1 MIYIVED
8 VMVHEVI
15 SVLGN
20 VTVKYAASQMTRLE
34 IGCLV
39 ITEGSNVVGI
49 VTERDIL
56 VKIVSAGLDPS
67 VIKVNEIMSNPV
79 IIVTPET
86 ALEEAVE
93 LMFKHQI
100 KKLPVIKDIN
110 GNTMLVGLVTLTDI
124 ARMQPKLI
132 ETLQELFEMNE
143 KKVPR
148 RMEKVINYYVV

>member
-1 MIYIVED
+1 
-8 VMVHEVI
+8 MVREVI

-20 VTVKYAASQMTRLE
+20 VTVKYAASQMTRLG

-86 ALEEAVE
+86 ALDEAVE

-100 KKLPVIKDIN
+100 KKLPVIQDIN
-110 GNTMLVGLVTLTDI
+110 GNTLLVGLVTLTDI
-124 ARMQPKLI
+124 ARMQPKLM
-132 ETLQELFEMNE
+132 ETLQELFEINE

>member
-1 MIYIVED
+1 
-8 VMVHEVI
+8 MVREVI

-56 VKIVSAGLDPS
+56 IKIVSAGLDPS

-86 ALEEAVE
+86 ALDEAVE

-100 KKLPVIKDIN
+100 KKLPVIQDIN

-124 ARMQPKLI
+124 ARMQPKLM

>member
-1 MIYIVED
+1 
-8 VMVHEVI
+8 MVREVI

-86 ALEEAVE
+86 ALDEAVE

-100 KKLPVIKDIN
+100 KKLPVIQDIN

-124 ARMQPKLI
+124 ARMQPKLM

>member
-1 MIYIVED
+1 MIYIVGD
-8 VMVHEVI
+8 VMVREVI

-86 ALEEAVE
+86 ALDEAVE

-100 KKLPVIKDIN
+100 KKLPVIQDIN

-124 ARMQPKLI
+124 ARMQPKLM

>member
-1 MIYIVED
+1 
-8 VMVHEVI
+8 MVREVI

-124 ARMQPKLI
+124 ARMQPKLM

>member
-1 MIYIVED
+1 
-8 VMVHEVI
+8 MVREVI

-20 VTVKYAASQMTRLE
+20 VTVKYAASQMTRFE

-86 ALEEAVE
+86 ALDEAVE

-124 ARMQPKLI
+124 ARMQPKLM